1 MMKTTVG
8 IFCACLLIGSI
19 ARAETKLPVSQF
31 AADQK
36 PTIQYQVENGT
47 GYTEV
52 QDARDADNIR
62 KSPWRAFLMSLI
74 LPGSG
79 EQYTGSITKS
89 RIFMAAEV
97 GGWASLISFKHLGKW
112 REDDY
117 KLLAAREAGADVDGK
132 DERYFDVLGFY
143 TSREEYNK
151 VGGAFDRTREYY
163 PDTEAYFWNWNS
175 PAARERYR
183 DLKNDSKSY
192 YRNADF
198 ALGFLIANHFLSAVD
213 AFWSAKRHN
222 RGIESG
228 FSGVDLKMLE
238 DGGWQLTLNAR
249 F

>member
-1 MMKTTVG
+1 M
-8 IFCACLLIGSI
+8 CAGLLTAGAIQ
-19 ARAETKLPVSQF
+19 AETKLPASQF
-31 AADQK
+31 AVDQK
-36 PTIQYQVENGT
+36 PTIQYQVETGS
-47 GYTEV
+47 GYTEM
-52 QDARDADNIR
+52 QDQNEANKLR

-74 LPGSG
+74 LPGAG

-89 RIFMAAEV
+89 RIFMTAEV
-97 GGWASLISFKHLGKW
+97 GGWASLVSFKHLGKW

-117 KLLAAREAGADVDGK
+117 KLQAAREAGADVAGK

-151 VGGAFDRTREYY
+151 VGGAFDATRPYY
-163 PDTEAYFWNWNS
+163 PDNEAYFWNWS
-175 PAARERYR
+175 SKAARERYR

>member
-1 MMKTTVG
+1 MKKIAGV
-8 IFCACLLIGSI
+8 ICFCLLTGT
-19 ARAETKLPVSQF
+19 ALQAEVKLPPSQF
-31 AADQK
+31 ALDQK
-36 PTIQYQVENGT
+36 PTIQYQVET
-47 GYTEV
+47 GSGFSEV
-52 QDARDADNIR
+52 QDENAGDNLR

-74 LPGSG
+74 IPGAG

-97 GGWASLISFKHLGKW
+97 GGWVSLLSFKHLGKW

-117 KLLAAREAGADVDGK
+117 KLQAAREAGADVAGK
-132 DERYFDVLGFY
+132 DDRYFDVVGFY
-143 TSREEYNK
+143 SSREEYNK
-151 VGGAFDRTREYY
+151 IGGAFDQTREYY
-163 PDTEAYFWNWNS
+163 PDTEAYFWNWS
-175 PAARERYR
+175 SQAAREKYR